1 MSLVFH
7 LSLHVLTAFIA
18 GYIVWR
24 FWRRPILSFGSAF
37 FGAVLIDLDHL
48 IDYFFAFGLHFNLR
62 SFVHGEQFAQNDKI
76 YVLFH
81 GWEYVILLLG
91 VAWLVKSNIKLKV
104 AALALS
110 LGAFFH
116 LVIDVN
122 VNDGMMMKSYSV
134 VYRSVYHYEMEKIVT
149 PEHYR
154 EHILKKTEAI
164 LTK

>member
-1 MSLVFH
+1 MSLVLH
-7 LSLHVLTAFIA
+7 LFFHVLSAFFA

-24 FWRRPILSFGSAF
+24 FYRNPILAFGSAF

-48 IDYFFAFGLHFNLR
+48 IDYFFAFGFHFNLTR
-62 SFVHGEQFAQNDKI
+62 FIHGEQFAQNDKI

-91 VAWLVKSNIKLKV
+91 VVWLIKSNIKLKV
-104 AALALS
+104 ATLALS

-116 LVIDVN
+116 LLIDVN
-122 VNDGMMMKSYSV
+122 VNGGMTMKSYSV
-134 VYRSVYHYEMEKIVT
+134 LYRATHHYEMEKVVT

-154 EHILKKTEAI
+154 KYHGGR
-164 LTK
+164 